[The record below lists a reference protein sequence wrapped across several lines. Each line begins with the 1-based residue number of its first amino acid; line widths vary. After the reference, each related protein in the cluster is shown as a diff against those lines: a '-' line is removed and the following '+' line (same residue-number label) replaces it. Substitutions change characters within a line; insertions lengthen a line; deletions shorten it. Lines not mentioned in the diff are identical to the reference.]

1 MINRSSQSC
10 PKLIIQLAMHIYN
23 RLLLSEY
30 IILCRVGSPTI
41 VQRARLSA
49 PILSHLLLGRQGLLV
64 RIHSLIV
71 THIILTTIT
80 RMRPFYNRLPVGSRS
95 RLSSYSGVTRE
106 LQLHIFAYVPKE
118 DHFWI

>member
-10 PKLIIQLAMHIYN
+10 PKLIIQLAIHIYN

-30 IILCRVGSPTI
+30 ILCRVGSPTI

-64 RIHSLIV
+64 RNSD
-71 THIILTTIT
+71 TH
-80 RMRPFYNRLPVGSRS
+80 YNDDH
-95 RLSSYSGVTRE
+95 Y
-106 LQLHIFAYVPKE
+106 AYAA
-118 DHFWI
+118 FL